1 MSLSLNQIA
10 FLGFAAMSLLTAILV
25 LTSKKPIY
33 SVIYLILY
41 MATIAGYFLLLHAE
55 FLFIVQL
62 IVYAGAILVLFLYV
76 VMLMDLNSAGEP
88 PPSNL
93 MRGGSILLGGVMA
106 LGLVLGI
113 AKHAEGTPSGITES
127 VAYPVTQVGKVASL
141 GFDLFNNYLI
151 PFEVVSILF
160 LSAMVGAVMLGRKD

>member
-25 LTSKKPIY
+25 LTAKKPIY

-41 MATIAGYFLLLHAE
+41 MATVAGFFLLLNAE

-76 VMLMDLNSAGEP
+76 VMLMDLNSATEP
-88 PPSNL
+88 LHSNSMKL
-93 MRGGSILLGGVMA
+93 GASLLGGLLLMLCV
-106 LGLVLGI
+106 GGI
-113 AKHAEGTPSGITES
+113 LKSGGATGATES
-127 VAYPVTQVGKVASL
+127 VMYSTTAIGTVGEL
-141 GFDLFNNYLI
+141 GKALFNKYLI

-160 LSAMVGAVMLGRKD
+160 LSAMVGAVVLGRKD

>member
-1 MSLSLNQIA
+1 MSFSLNQIA

-41 MATIAGYFLLLHAE
+41 MATIAGFFLLLHAE

-62 IVYAGAILVLFLYV
+62 IVYAGAILVLFIYV
-76 VMLMDLNSAGEP
+76 VMLMDLNSVTDP
-88 PPSNL
+88 PVSNL
-93 MRGGSILLGGVMA
+93 MRGSSILLGGILAIGFV
-106 LGLVLGI
+106 LGL
-113 AKHAEGTPSGITES
+113 AMQAEGTPTGITDV
-127 VAYPVTQVGKVASL
+127 VAYPTTTIGKVGEL
-141 GFDLFNNYLI
+141 GLILFNKYLI